1 MACSFSPSSGQQFSQ
16 ICAEIAILRT
26 TWTGVE
32 PKWSSSVA
40 FGYPFEPRVCGLR
53 LQNPPQNWTAE
64 GFLFTLKR
72 AAGEANYCENHFPE
86 EQMDRG

>member
-32 PKWSSSVA
+32 PKWSFSVA
-40 FGYPFEPRVCGLR
+40 FRYPFGPAVWGLR
-53 LQNPPQNWTAE
+53 LQTPPQNGTAE

-72 AAGEANYCENHFPE
+72 AAVEAN
-86 EQMDRG
+86 